1 MRPSH
6 RALCAALLLVSGPLA
21 CDGDA
26 ERPSADG
33 AQAALTTNGVTA
45 TMPVDSWGA
54 GYCANVTL
62 ANGST
67 SAVTSWTLVVSLNG
81 TTVGNVWGAT
91 TSASGGQLTLRPVD
105 YNARIAPSASV
116 TLGFCGTGSGT
127 PALQSLE
134 VVGGGT
140 GDPTS
145 YALTVTRAGAG
156 SGTVT
161 STPAGIGCGA
171 TCSASYASGTTVTL
185 SAAAASGSTFAGWS
199 GGCTGTGATCTV
211 SMTAARTVTA
221 TFDAAAVIDA
231 TASVNAGGGA
241 AGTFVAD
248 AGFTGGST
256 YSTTAAID
264 TSLVPSPVPP
274 AAVFQTERYGEF
286 TYTVGSRTP
295 GSAQTVTLYFAESYW
310 TAAGQRTFN
319 VAVNGA
325 TVLTAFDIYAAAGGS
340 NKGIARSFETTAN
353 ASGQVVVQFTK
364 GGGPDNP
371 KISGITV
378 AAGGNGGTTYALGVT
393 RAGTGSGTVA
403 GGGISCGTTCGATYA
418 SGASVTLTATAAA
431 GSTFTGWSGACSGTS
446 ATCTVAMTANQAV
459 TATFTAQTTTYALTV
474 TRSGTG
480 SGTVTSNPAG
490 LSCGSTCS
498 ANYASGTSVTLS
510 AAAASG
516 STFGGWSGACTGT
529 GSCVVTMTAARSV
542 TASFT
547 GSTGGTRPSAGCG
560 TARTLQNGTIT
571 LNGRTYI
578 LRVPD
583 SYNNTNPYRLIVA
596 YHWLGGTAQ
605 NVAGGNYYGLLP
617 LSNNSTIFVAPMG
630 TGSGSGTGWPNRNG
644 EDLAFTDAILNQV
657 QNGLCIDLNR
667 IFATGFSYGAGMSY
681 AIACDRAN
689 VFRGVALYAG
699 GLLSGCSN
707 GTLPIAYYHAH
718 GISDTVLGISGGR
731 SMRDRFV
738 RNNGCTAQNPPEP
751 SSGSGTH
758 VCTNYQNCAAGRP
771 VRWCAFDGGHVF
783 DPRDRNQGSSWVPQ
797 DVWSFINQF

>member
-1 MRPSH
+1 M
-6 RALCAALLLVSGPLA
+6 
-21 CDGDA
+21 
-26 ERPSADG
+26 
-33 AQAALTTNGVTA
+33 AALTTNGVTA

-54 GYCANVTL
+54 GYCANITL
-62 ANGST
+62 ANAST
-67 SAVTSWTLVVSLNG
+67 SAVTSWTLVAALHG
-81 TTVGNVWGAT
+81 TTLNNVWGAT
-91 TSASGGQLTLRPVD
+91 SSVSAGQVTLRPVD
-105 YNARIAPSASV
+105 YNARIAPGASV
-116 TLGFCGTGSGT
+116 SLGFCGTGSAS

-140 GDPTS
+140 GGPTS
-145 YALTVTRAGAG
+145 YTLTVTRVGAG

-171 TCSASYASGTTVTL
+171 TCSASYASGTIVTL
-185 SAAAASGSTFAGWS
+185 TAAAAAGSTFAGWS
-199 GGCTGTGATCTV
+199 GACTGTAACTV
-211 SMTAARTVTA
+211 AMTAARTVTA
-221 TFDAAAVIDA
+221 TFDTAAVIDA
-231 TASVNAGGGA
+231 TVSVNAGGAA

-286 TYTVGSRTP
+286 TYTIGSRTP

-319 VAVNGA
+319 VAINGA
-325 TVLTAFDIYAAAGGS
+325 TVLTAFDIFAAAGGA
-340 NKGIARSFETTAN
+340 NRGIARTFETTAS
-353 ASGQVVVQFTK
+353 ASGQVVIQFAR

-371 KISGITV
+371 KVSGITV
-378 AAGGNGGTTYALGVT
+378 AAGGNGGTTYALTVT
-393 RAGTGSGTVA
+393 RA
-403 GGGISCGTTCGATYA
+403 
-418 SGASVTLTATAAA
+418 
-431 GSTFTGWSGACSGTS
+431 
-446 ATCTVAMTANQAV
+446 
-459 TATFTAQTTTYALTV
+459 
-474 TRSGTG
+474 GTG

-490 LSCGSTCS
+490 ISCGSTCS
-498 ANYASGTSVTLS
+498 ASYASGTAVTLA

-529 GSCVVTMTAARSV
+529 GSCIVTMTAARSV
-542 TASFT
+542 TATFT

-583 SYNNTNPYRLIVA
+583 NYNNTNPYRLVVA

-630 TGSGSGTGWPNRNG
+630 TGSGSGTGWPNTNG
-644 EDLAFTDAILNQV
+644 QDLAFTDAILNQV

-718 GISDTVLGISGGR
+718 GLGDTVLSISGGR

-751 SSGSGTH
+751 ASGSGTH

-783 DPRDRNQGSSWVPQ
+783 DPRDRNQSSSWVPQ
-797 DVWSFINQF
+797 DVWTFISQF